1 MAYAKTHCHP
11 ILTLK
16 AARVLQKLYLTM
28 RSEAR
33 DGRSMPI
40 TMRQLESLVRL
51 SQVRVGLP
59 EKRNNGIM
67 ITISSFTSAVCV
79 GFPAFNLMLVAAL
92 LQ

>member
-1 MAYAKTHCHP
+1 MAYARAYCHP
-11 ILTLK
+11 RLTLK

-51 SQVRVGLP
+51 SQVRDPRRVHAL
-59 EKRNNGIM
+59 EKIL
-67 ITISSFTSAVCV
+67 SANMK
-79 GFPAFNLMLVAAL
+79 F
-92 LQ
+92 